1 MIAVIGL
8 IMFAVSSYLALSKK
22 MHLMVPFVVVPV
34 IAGLFCGFSLPE
46 VLNFAAEG
54 VTGTFN
60 SVLLCIFAVLYF
72 SVLSETGMFDIMV
85 NRLVGITR
93 GNIYIVMV
101 VTVLVAFIGHLDGAY
116 NTTYLIAIPAL
127 APLYKRLNI
136 DRRSLVLLVSLA
148 AAPMTAMAWG
158 QPAKMTVFDPS
169 IDPVVMASSLY
180 PVVAIM
186 LGLAVVTSLG
196 FGYYY
201 SKKNASEIAL
211 LRKSFE
217 NGGGSQKVDFS
228 DNPLAR
234 PKLFW
239 ANFALFLGSLA
250 CFMFMTGVKTYV
262 LFMVFSC
269 AALLLNY
276 HTQKEQSQIIRK
288 HSATMLA
295 PAILFLGIGIMVG
308 ILNGTGMV
316 TAMVDAVLGI
326 VPYETD
332 CFYEDETPIVMGD
345 VAIRTRLSAGHT
357 PGTTSF
363 FVEMKDEEGKTVV
376 WGMHGGVGINT
387 MNTDYLQKVRL
398 PLSLQ
403 EDFFRGCEEMKSI
416 HVDIC
421 TPSHPSH
428 SDMLERIQEDRND
441 YRPFVDE
448 GKWPAFLEERA
459 ESLRKVLERGV
470 YQR

>member
-1 MIAVIGL
+1 MHVPGEKGSSGYAKNKRRNVMIAVIGL

-180 PVVAIM
+180 LVVAIM

-239 ANFALFLGSLA
+239 ANFALFLGSA
-250 CFMFMTGVKTYV
+250 
-262 LFMVFSC
+262 
-269 AALLLNY
+269 
-276 HTQKEQSQIIRK
+276 
-288 HSATMLA
+288 
-295 PAILFLGIGIMVG
+295 
-308 ILNGTGMV
+308 
-316 TAMVDAVLGI
+316 
-326 VPYETD
+326 
-332 CFYEDETPIVMGD
+332 
-345 VAIRTRLSAGHT
+345 
-357 PGTTSF
+357 
-363 FVEMKDEEGKTVV
+363 
-376 WGMHGGVGINT
+376 
-387 MNTDYLQKVRL
+387 
-398 PLSLQ
+398 
-403 EDFFRGCEEMKSI
+403 
-416 HVDIC
+416 
-421 TPSHPSH
+421 
-428 SDMLERIQEDRND
+428 
-441 YRPFVDE
+441 
-448 GKWPAFLEERA
+448 
-459 ESLRKVLERGV
+459 
-470 YQR
+470 

>member
-1 MIAVIGL
+1 
-8 IMFAVSSYLALSKK
+8 
-22 MHLMVPFVVVPV
+22 
-34 IAGLFCGFSLPE
+34 
-46 VLNFAAEG
+46 
-54 VTGTFN
+54 
-60 SVLLCIFAVLYF
+60 
-72 SVLSETGMFDIMV
+72 MV

-276 HTQKEQSQIIRK
+276 HTQKEQSQIIIMDISMPEMNGVEAAERIRSLDEDCIIIFLTAYDEFSYAK
-288 HSATMLA
+288 RAIVIRALDYLLKPCEEDELVAVMEEAMRLTDKRLNVSGVPSPGVPSPGVPSPGVPSPDIPSPDIRREEHAEAMPRDDGDGRLA
-295 PAILFLGIGIMVG
+295 QVAETIREYIRNNYMKEISMQDAARMMNYSDAYFCKLFKQCFDQNFTSYLTGFRVNEAKKLLKDRSISVKDVSMQVG
-308 ILNGTGMV
+308 YYDSNYFAKVFKRMTGMIPSEYRDSE
-316 TAMVDAVLGI
+316 TA
-326 VPYETD
+326 
-332 CFYEDETPIVMGD
+332 
-345 VAIRTRLSAGHT
+345 
-357 PGTTSF
+357 
-363 FVEMKDEEGKTVV
+363 
-376 WGMHGGVGINT
+376 
-387 MNTDYLQKVRL
+387 QK
-398 PLSLQ
+398 
-403 EDFFRGCEEMKSI
+403 
-416 HVDIC
+416 
-421 TPSHPSH
+421 
-428 SDMLERIQEDRND
+428 
-441 YRPFVDE
+441 
-448 GKWPAFLEERA
+448 
-459 ESLRKVLERGV
+459 
-470 YQR
+470 

>member
-326 VPYETD
+326 VPESMARWTHVLY
-332 CFYEDETPIVMGD
+332 
-345 VAIRTRLSAGHT
+345 AIL
-357 PGTTSF
+357 
-363 FVEMKDEEGKTVV
+363 
-376 WGMHGGVGINT
+376 I
-387 MNTDYLQKVRL
+387 L
-398 PLSLQ
+398 PLEIFIPYQAFQSMNPLLLGIGA
-403 EDFFRGCEEMKSI
+403 GCGLTGYQVLTCMNISYLNPCSPLVAAANLACELAEVDSI
-416 HVDIC
+416 KQVKFSVLFCLAFNTIGVLIC
-421 TPSHPSH
+421 VA
-428 SDMLERIQEDRND
+428 L
-441 YRPFVDE
+441 
-448 GKWPAFLEERA
+448 GLA
-459 ESLRKVLERGV
+459 
-470 YQR
+470 